1 MENHDEAGSEIHGFV
16 LFEEH
21 AGNNVVNSMKKAVK
35 ERAVFEEKMP
45 EVFVNG
51 KNAMAV
57 LDIYQLKRHT
67 GSAFHGI
74 FISAGRAETAVAAE
88 RDKFKFSTVGAA
100 IHSSTEGRITTVNH
114 LIDIFDFSI
123 SGVKSI
129 FNFFI
134 MVSKDFL

>member
-51 KNAMAV
+51 KNAVAV

-74 FISAGRAETAVAAE
+74 FVATGRTETAVTAE
-88 RDKFKFSTVGAA
+88 CYKFKFATVRTAVHGTA
-100 IHSSTEGRITTVNH
+100 
-114 LIDIFDFSI
+114 
-123 SGVKSI
+123 KSRVTAMKHFI
-129 FNFFI
+129 YVFNNRFAW
-134 MVSKDFL
+134 V